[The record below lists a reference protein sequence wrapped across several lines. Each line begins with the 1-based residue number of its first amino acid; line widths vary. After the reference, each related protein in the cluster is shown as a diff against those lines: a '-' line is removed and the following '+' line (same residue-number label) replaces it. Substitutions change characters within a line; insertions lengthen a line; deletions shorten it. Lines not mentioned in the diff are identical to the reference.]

1 MALALLGRRQGR
13 SLFRAL
19 AMLETHLAG
28 GGIIRPA
35 NKDLDVETEVCST
48 SQQYP
53 SIAPGWPRVYPVRCY
68 AINNQPTIK
77 YIPVP
82 EPEFDDFS
90 GEPTSYLQLLGA
102 ISKAKSLKRLQHL
115 LSAHN
120 ERFDAVHVA
129 AAVARLPRLIRYRS
143 ADLVDRSETVVV
155 HTPGLPRMR
164 RKHGVRPK
172 QTHLLEGSRIA
183 AHLDAMLPAHVQNFF
198 PRQAACTIWAF
209 GELRRMGVVD
219 SMASLPDVL
228 LVVTKGNFEP
238 LRVHGHG
245 VDFAQILQG
254 LAKLGFGDMKLIGQ
268 LVTLLERRLGSMQQY
283 ELQMSAWSLAS
294 MGYHSPDVFNRIAN
308 QLLRTGTAFLL
319 PSGCSSTFW
328 AFAKAGIT
336 SRIDLFNILASSMLG
351 QATLLAPQD
360 AATTL
365 WACSQLGYYNTNL
378 ITALCDAVVRNLAT
392 CSDWEV
398 SSVIESLANMGHH
411 HAGLMEAVAKAILEE
426 PVVGAHP
433 TCIARVLF
441 GYGKLGCCNPREVEL
456 ASVLAAAVV
465 PQLPVVREDTLAMLC
480 NGLTMFGYKDEKVL
494 AALASRAERLLPD
507 CNEAHLL
514 PFLRLL
520 NCAGY
525 QHYQLAVASARHLQA
540 VILPGNKT
548 INAAAP
554 VEVLYLCARQG
565 VEDPTAADEVLALAA
580 AREQELR
587 PVDAARAFV
596 VGQVMNRKEL
606 LNHMADVV
614 LRHATELDADTAAA
628 VLQSAQAL
636 GRQDIVATLAPRV
649 QQPRMADPSTG
660 KVAIASL

>member
-1 MALALLGRRQGR
+1 PHAL
-13 SLFRAL
+13 
-19 AMLETHLAG
+19 
-28 GGIIRPA
+28 
-35 NKDLDVETEVCST
+35 
-48 SQQYP
+48 QYP

-480 NGLTMFGYKDEKVL
+480 NGLTMFGYKDE
-494 AALASRAERLLPD
+494 
-507 CNEAHLL
+507 
-514 PFLRLL
+514 
-520 NCAGY
+520 
-525 QHYQLAVASARHLQA
+525 A

>member
-1 MALALLGRRQGR
+1 MALGLLGRRQGR

-19 AMLETHLAG
+19 AIMETHLSSG
-28 GGIIRPA
+28 VIIRPTKEDPDA
-35 NKDLDVETEVCST
+35 EMEVCST
-48 SQQYP
+48 SRQYP

-77 YIPVP
+77 YVPVP

-102 ISKAKSLKRLQHL
+102 ISRAKSIKRLQHL

-143 ADLVDRSETVVV
+143 ADLVDRSETVVMP
-155 HTPGLPRMR
+155 TPGLPRMR
-164 RKHGVRPK
+164 RKHGVQPK
-172 QTHLLEGSRIA
+172 QTHLLEGGRVA
-183 AHLDAMLPAHVQNFF
+183 AQLDVMLPAHVQNFF

-254 LAKLGFGDMKLIGQ
+254 LAKLGFGDLRLIGQ
-268 LVTLLERRLGSMQQY
+268 LVPLMERRLGSMQQY
-283 ELQMSAWSLAS
+283 ELQMSAWSLAN
-294 MGYHSPDVFNRIAN
+294 MGYHSPDIFNRIAN

-328 AFAKAGIT
+328 AFAKAGVIN
-336 SRIDLFNILASSMLG
+336 RLDLFNILAGSMLG

-365 WACSQLGYYNTNL
+365 WACSRLGYYNANL
-378 ITALCDAVVRNLAT
+378 TTALCDAVVRNLAT

-398 SSVIESLANMGHH
+398 SSVVESLANMGHH
-411 HAGLMEAVAKAILEE
+411 HTGLMEAVATAILAE
-426 PVVGAHP
+426 PIIGAHP

-441 GYGKLGCCNPREVEL
+441 AYGKLGCRNPRDVEL

-465 PQLPVVREDTLAMLC
+465 PQLPVMREDTLAMLC
-480 NGLTMFGYKDEKVL
+480 NGLTMFAYKDEKVL

-514 PFLRLL
+514 SVLRLL
-520 NCAGY
+520 NSAGY

-540 VILPGNKT
+540 VVLPGSKVT
-548 INAAAP
+548 SAATP
-554 VEVLYLCARQG
+554 VEVLYLCSRQG
-565 VEDPTAADEVLALAA
+565 VEDLAAAEEVLALAA

-587 PVDAARAFV
+587 PIDAARVFV
-596 VGQVMNRKEL
+596 VGQVMNRKEEL
-606 LNHMADVV
+606 LNRMADVV
-614 LRHATELDADTAAA
+614 LRHAAELDTDTAAA

-636 GRQDIVATLAPRV
+636 GRQDVVATLAPSV
-649 QQPRMADPSTG
+649 QQPKKADRSTG
-660 KVAIASL
+660 